1 MPLVSPFVWSPQ
13 GYSAT
18 AADEIKA
25 ATDKVAGAAASC
37 TSCHGDQAVKEAK
50 DPLTLH
56 VPTMHSDFLFLD
68 EFFCDMMACF
78 PIVDT
83 TTTDPQKEPLP
94 LASLQ
99 KYTNDYRYSYG
110 KFSWDET
117 SIGHN
122 PRSSLQVQ

>member
-25 ATDKVAGAAASC
+25 ATDKVTSAAASC
-37 TSCHGDQAVKEAK
+37 TSCQGDHAVEKQNTHN
-50 DPLTLH
+50 TLH
-56 VPTMHSDFLFLD
+56 VPTISDFLFLD
-68 EFFCDMMACF
+68 DLFCDMMACF

-83 TTTDPQKEPLP
+83 TTTDQKKEPLP
-94 LASLQ
+94 LASLH

-117 SIGHN
+117 SKGHHSQ
-122 PRSSLQVQ
+122 RGSLQVQ